1 MLLIFFSSLQDL
13 VSKTIPYFQ
22 PVSFSN
28 SFLYINMLKTYLF
41 LKTKITY
48 TPACTASVNSASL
61 YFLGCCLFC
70 ISFRPAFAEESW
82 CFLCTEFTHILSS
95 PSISRNTLH
104 MFLNLMDTFQSPVF
118 FLCHLNSAYALY
130 SAWCLPYHL
139 PGFPP
144 TVDIL
149 DQWFQFTCM
158 LKFENHSPR
167 LSFLIVQIVFLK
179 YFLVSI
185 SLFNLTL
192 LSEPRVYLGLFGSLI
207 VDLPPYLQILNPKY
221 LVSGPSWY
229 SPDLFLGPCSSL
241 IPCFSPSELV
251 SIHPSIVTFSHFFGQ
266 FLTALA
272 F

>member
-1 MLLIFFSSLQDL
+1 M
-13 VSKTIPYFQ
+13 
-22 PVSFSN
+22 
-28 SFLYINMLKTYLF
+28 
-41 LKTKITY
+41 Y
-48 TPACTASVNSASL
+48 TPAYTASVNSASL
-61 YFLGCCLFC
+61 YFLGCCLFS
-70 ISFRPAFAEESW
+70 ISFSPAFAEESW

-95 PSISRNTLH
+95 PSISRNSLH
-104 MFLNLMDTFQSPVF
+104 TFLNLMDTFQSPVF
-118 FLCHLNSAYALY
+118 FLCPLNSAYALH

-158 LKFENHSPR
+158 LKFDNHSPR
-167 LSFLIVQIVFLK
+167 LSFLIVQTCLK
-179 YFLVSI
+179 YFLISI
-185 SLFNLTL
+185 SLFHLPL

-207 VDLPPYLQILNPKY
+207 VDLPLYLQVLNPKY
-221 LVSGPSWY
+221 LVLGPSWY

-251 SIHPSIVTFSHFFGQ
+251 HCDFHFFGQ